1 MRRLS
6 LTVTVVCCLTQILL
20 SAAAVQAQ
28 EPGADGENA
37 PFHQPDT
44 LGFVDGDT
52 SQFLLPTPGGALAS
66 LYFGVPGDEPFLGD
80 WDCDGIDS
88 PGLYRVSDGFVYL
101 RNTNTMGTADV
112 RFYMGEPGDRPL
124 VGDFNGD
131 GCDTIS
137 VYRPGTGQVFIANR
151 LGIGNGGVR
160 ADLEI
165 FFGNPGDRPFAGDFD
180 ANGITD
186 IGLHRESS
194 GLVYMRFDQTT
205 GPAQA
210 SFFYGEADDQ
220 LFSGDWNGDGLESV
234 GLYRQRDRSLLLSNE
249 NRLKQADVT
258 YQFGEDDWIPVA
270 GIVGDLGGLELV
282 GPQDRPG
289 VEVIA
294 REGWGSAPVGTLEPH
309 TIEQVTIHHS
319 ARSFAGSNTDAPAR
333 IRSYQRYH
341 QDQGWPDIAYH
352 FVIDRNGNVY
362 EGRSPEGRGDTF
374 TNYDPSGHFL
384 VMVDGDFNGD
394 PPTDAQIESLAR
406 MVAWGLDEWDI
417 DPGDVGGHRDHANT
431 SCPGEFL
438 YDLIEDG
445 TLAAR
450 TTELLRGGVGL
461 KILDGAGSYER
472 IDEVEAGTDLDPR
485 LVMLPVI
492 PNLPAADVLMQ
503 LAVCPGCTIG

>member
-1 MRRLS
+1 MNRLTG
-6 LTVTVVCCLTQILL
+6 TVAVAYCLIQILM
-20 SAAAVQAQ
+20 STAVVHAQ
-28 EPGADGENA
+28 ESGAGGDA
-37 PFHQPDT
+37 PIHQPDA

-52 SQFLLPTPGGALAS
+52 SQYLLPTPEGGLAS

-88 PGLYRVSDGFVYL
+88 PGLYRVGDGFVYL
-101 RNTNTMGTADV
+101 RNSNTIGTADV
-112 RFYMGEPGDRPL
+112 RFYMGEQGDRPL

-151 LGIGNGGVR
+151 LGSESRGVR

-165 FFGNPGDRPFAGDFD
+165 FFGNPGDRPFAGDFNAD
-180 ANGITD
+180 GITD
-186 IGLHRESS
+186 IGLHRDSS

-220 LFSGDWNGDGLESV
+220 IFAGDWNGDGLESV
-234 GLYRQRDRSLLLSNE
+234 GLYRSLDRSLLLSNE
-249 NRLKQADVT
+249 NRLQQADVT

-270 GIVGDLGGLELV
+270 GSVGDLTDLELV
-282 GPQDRPG
+282 GPTDRPG

-294 REGWGSAPVGTLEPH
+294 REGWGSAPIGQLEPH
-309 TIEQVTIHHS
+309 TIEEVTIHHS
-319 ARSFAGSNTDAPAR
+319 ARSFAGSNSDAPAR

-362 EGRSPEGRGDTF
+362 QGRSPEGRGDTF

-384 VMVDGDFNGD
+384 VMVDGDFDGE

-406 MVAWGLDEWDI
+406 MVAWGIDEWGI
-417 DPGDVGGHRDHANT
+417 DPGDVGGHRDHAKT
-431 SCPGEFL
+431 SCPGELL
-438 YDLIEDG
+438 YGLIHDG

-450 TTELLRGGVGL
+450 TDELRRGGVAL
-461 KILDGAGSYER
+461 QILDGAGSLER
-472 IDEVEAGTDLDPR
+472 VDQVEAGIDPDPG

-492 PNLPAADVLMQ
+492 PNLPAADVLAR
-503 LAVCPGCTIG
+503 LAVCPGCAGG